1 MPAWRWGEV
10 KCADKAA
17 RRLQK
22 LEAEHHIRY
31 RRMIGEEVSAHACI
45 RSIHCQHALG
55 FEDLANAT
63 RMCTKTQ
70 IRT

>member
-1 MPAWRWGEV
+1 
-10 KCADKAA
+10 
-17 RRLQK
+17 LQK
-22 LEAEHHIRY
+22 LEVEHHIRY

-63 RMCTKTQ
+63 RMCTKTSDSDVVVMKSTEE
-70 IRT
+70 RM